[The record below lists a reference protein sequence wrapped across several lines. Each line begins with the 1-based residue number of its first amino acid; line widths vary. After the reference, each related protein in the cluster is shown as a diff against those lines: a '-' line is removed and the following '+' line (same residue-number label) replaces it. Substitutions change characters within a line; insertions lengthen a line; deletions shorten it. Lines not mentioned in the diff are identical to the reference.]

1 MLGPCSEEALKIS
14 RKIAPVLILVMLSA
28 ACGKA
33 ATVASP
39 GPGGNGDGSDK
50 LAGSQTLKGYDSLP
64 FKDIL
69 AMPEGDV
76 KVEGKEKITLGFSQT
91 CFNHPWRKAM
101 LESVLAEV
109 KHHSNVSV
117 VTLDGNCDAAKQS
130 NDIDDLMARGVDAI
144 IMSPVESAGL
154 APAARRV
161 MAKKIPLILLDRDV
175 PAEKTVF
182 IGQSN
187 VDMAY
192 ETAKKMITDLKGKG
206 NIVEITGLSG
216 SSPATDRSAGL
227 KKALAEAP
235 GIKLLAQGDGQW
247 VREPAVKVMDDW
259 LTKFPKIDAVFSHA
273 EESSWGAMQAIK
285 NAGRCKDN
293 IKEYTHDGSS
303 PGFQAVKERQFEAD
317 GNYSPFIGDIGVRAA
332 LGALQGKPVQGA
344 KPYTEP
350 GAYLQ
355 LPNLP
360 LVTADNA
367 DKWIPRGWGTFELT
381 KNPCK

>member
-1 MLGPCSEEALKIS
+1 MKNS
-14 RKIAPVLILVMLSA
+14 RKLAPALMLVMLSA
-28 ACGKA
+28 AACGKA
-33 ATVASP
+33 STLSSSS
-39 GPGGNGDGSDK
+39 GETGNGDGSDK
-50 LAGSQTLKGYDSLP
+50 LAGSTTLQGYDSLP
-64 FKDIL
+64 LKDVL
-69 AMPEGDV
+69 AVPAGNM
-76 KVEGKEKITLGFSQT
+76 KVEGKDKILLGFSQT

-109 KHHSNVSV
+109 KRHPNVSV
-117 VTLDGNCDAAKQS
+117 VTVDGNCDAAKQS

-192 ETAKKMITDLKGKG
+192 ETAKRMITDLHGEG

-216 SSPATDRSAGL
+216 SSPAADRSAGL

-235 GIKLLAQGDGQW
+235 GIKVLAVGDGQW
-247 VREPAVKVMDDW
+247 VREPAVKLTDDW
-259 LTKFPKIDAVFSHA
+259 LTKYPKIDAVFSHA

-285 NAGRCKDN
+285 NAGRCGDN
-293 IKEYTHDGSS
+293 IKEYTHDGSA
-303 PGFQAVKERQFEAD
+303 PGFKAVQEGQFQAD

-332 LGALQGKPVQGA
+332 LAALQGKPIEGA
-344 KPYTEP
+344 KPYAQP
-350 GAYLQ
+350 GSYLQ

-360 LVTADNA
+360 LVTPENA
-367 DKWIPRGWGTFELT
+367 GQWIPKGWGTFELT

>member
-1 MLGPCSEEALKIS
+1 MKNS
-14 RKIAPVLILVMLSA
+14 RKLAPALMLVVLSAA

-33 ATVASP
+33 STLSSSS
-39 GPGGNGDGSDK
+39 GETGNGDGSDK
-50 LAGSQTLKGYDSLP
+50 LAGSTTLQGYDSLP
-64 FKDIL
+64 LKDVL
-69 AMPEGDV
+69 AVPAGNM
-76 KVEGKEKITLGFSQT
+76 KVEGKDKILLGFSQT

-109 KHHSNVSV
+109 KRHPNVSV
-117 VTLDGNCDAAKQS
+117 VTVDGNCDAAKQS

-192 ETAKKMITDLKGKG
+192 ETAKRMITDLHGEG

-216 SSPATDRSAGL
+216 SSPAADRSAGL

-235 GIKLLAQGDGQW
+235 GIKVLAVGDGQW
-247 VREPAVKVMDDW
+247 VREPAVKLTDDW
-259 LTKFPKIDAVFSHA
+259 LTKYPKIDAVFSHA

-285 NAGRCKDN
+285 NAGRCGDN
-293 IKEYTHDGSS
+293 IKEYTHDRSA
-303 PGFQAVKERQFEAD
+303 PGFKAVQEGQFQAD

-332 LGALQGKPVQGA
+332 LAALQGKPIEGA
-344 KPYTEP
+344 KPYAQP
-350 GAYLQ
+350 GSYLQ

-360 LVTADNA
+360 LVTPENA
-367 DKWIPRGWGTFELT
+367 GQWIPKGWGTFELT

>member
-1 MLGPCSEEALKIS
+1 MKIS
-14 RKIAPVLILVMLSA
+14 RKFAPLLVLVVLFAA

-33 ATVASP
+33 STVSSSES
-39 GPGGNGDGSDK
+39 GGNGDGSDK
-50 LAGSQTLKGYDSLP
+50 LAGSKTLQGYDALP

-76 KVEGKEKITLGFSQT
+76 KIEGKDKITLGFSQT

-109 KHHSNVSV
+109 KRHANVSV
-117 VTLDGNCDAAKQS
+117 VTVDGNCDAAKQS

-161 MAKKIPLILLDRDV
+161 IAKKMPLILLDRDV

-182 IGQSN
+182 VGQSN

-192 ETAKKMITDLKGKG
+192 ETAKKMIADLNGKG

-227 KKALAEAP
+227 KKALADAP
-235 GIKLLAQGDGQW
+235 GIKVLAVGDGQW

-285 NAGRCKDN
+285 NAGRCGDQ
-293 IKEYTHDGSS
+293 IKEYTHDGSA
-303 PGFQAVKERQFEAD
+303 PGFKAVKEGQFEAD

-332 LGALQGKPVQGA
+332 LSALEGKPVEGA

-350 GAYLQ
+350 GSYLQ

-360 LVTADNA
+360 LVTAANA
-367 DKWIPRGWGTFELT
+367 SEWIPQGWGTFELP

>member
-1 MLGPCSEEALKIS
+1 LEEALNIS
-14 RKIAPVLILVMLSA
+14 RKLVPVLILVMLSA

-33 ATVASP
+33 ATVASA

-69 AMPEGDV
+69 AMPEGEV
-76 KVEGKEKITLGFSQT
+76 KVEGKDKITLGFSQT

-109 KHHSNVSV
+109 KRHSNVSV

-161 MAKKIPLILLDRDV
+161 TAKKIPLILLDRDV

-192 ETAKKMITDLKGKG
+192 ETAKKMIADLHGEG

-216 SSPATDRSAGL
+216 SSPATDRAAGL

-285 NAGRCKDN
+285 NAGRCKDK
-293 IKEYTHDGSS
+293 IKEYTHDGSA
-303 PGFQAVKERQFEAD
+303 PGFQAVNEGQFQAD

-332 LGALQGKPVQGA
+332 LEALEGKPVAGA

-360 LVTADNA
+360 LVTAANA

>member
-1 MLGPCSEEALKIS
+1 LKNS
-14 RKIAPVLILVMLSA
+14 RKLAPALMLVVLSAA

-33 ATVASP
+33 STLSSSS
-39 GPGGNGDGSDK
+39 GETGNGDGSDK
-50 LAGSQTLKGYDSLP
+50 LAGSTTLQGYDSLP
-64 FKDIL
+64 LKDVL
-69 AMPEGDV
+69 AVPAGNM
-76 KVEGKEKITLGFSQT
+76 KVEGKDKILLGFSQT

-109 KHHSNVSV
+109 KRHPNVSV
-117 VTLDGNCDAAKQS
+117 VTVDGNCDAAKQS

-192 ETAKKMITDLKGKG
+192 ETAKRMITDLHGEG

-216 SSPATDRSAGL
+216 SSPAADRSAGL

-235 GIKLLAQGDGQW
+235 GIKVLAVGDGQW
-247 VREPAVKVMDDW
+247 VREPAVKLTDDW
-259 LTKFPKIDAVFSHA
+259 LTKYPKIDAVFSHA

-285 NAGRCKDN
+285 NAGRCGDN
-293 IKEYTHDGSS
+293 IKEYTHDRSA
-303 PGFQAVKERQFEAD
+303 PGFKAVQEGQFQAD

-332 LGALQGKPVQGA
+332 LAALQGKPIEGA
-344 KPYTEP
+344 KPYAQP
-350 GAYLQ
+350 GSYLQ

-360 LVTADNA
+360 LVTPENA
-367 DKWIPRGWGTFELT
+367 GQWIPKGWGTFELT

>member
-1 MLGPCSEEALKIS
+1 LKNS
-14 RKIAPVLILVMLSA
+14 RKLAPALMLVMLSA
-28 ACGKA
+28 AACGKA
-33 ATVASP
+33 STLSSSS
-39 GPGGNGDGSDK
+39 GETGNGDGSDK
-50 LAGSQTLKGYDSLP
+50 LAGSTTLQGYDSLP
-64 FKDIL
+64 LKDVL
-69 AMPEGDV
+69 AVPAGNM
-76 KVEGKEKITLGFSQT
+76 KVEGKDKILLGFSQT

-109 KHHSNVSV
+109 KRHPNVSV
-117 VTLDGNCDAAKQS
+117 VTVDGNCDAAKQS

-161 MAKKIPLILLDRDV
+161 MAKKIPLILLDRDG

-192 ETAKKMITDLKGKG
+192 ETAKRMITDLHGEG

-216 SSPATDRSAGL
+216 SSPAADRSAGL

-235 GIKLLAQGDGQW
+235 GIKVLAVGDGQW
-247 VREPAVKVMDDW
+247 VREPAVKLTDDW
-259 LTKFPKIDAVFSHA
+259 LTKYPKIDAVFSHA

-285 NAGRCKDN
+285 NAGRCGDN
-293 IKEYTHDGSS
+293 IKEYTHDGSA
-303 PGFQAVKERQFEAD
+303 PGFKAVQEGQFQAD

-332 LGALQGKPVQGA
+332 LAALQGKPIEGA
-344 KPYTEP
+344 KPYAQP
-350 GAYLQ
+350 GSYLQ

-360 LVTADNA
+360 LVTPENA
-367 DKWIPRGWGTFELT
+367 GQWIPKGWGTFELT

>member
-1 MLGPCSEEALKIS
+1 MTIS
-14 RKIAPVLILVMLSA
+14 HKFAPLLILVVLSAA

-33 ATVASP
+33 STVASP
-39 GPGGNGDGSDK
+39 DSGKAADGSDK
-50 LAGSQTLKGYDSLP
+50 LGGSTTLQGYDSLP
-64 FKDIL
+64 FRDIL
-69 AMPEGDV
+69 ALPQGEV
-76 KVEGKEKITLGFSQT
+76 KVSGKDKITLGFSQT

-109 KHHSNVSV
+109 KRHPNVSV
-117 VTLDGNCDAAKQS
+117 VTVDGNCDAAKQS

-161 MAKKIPLILLDRDV
+161 MAKKIPLVLLDRDV
-175 PAEKTVF
+175 PADKSVF

-187 VDMAY
+187 VEMAY
-192 ETAKKMITDLKGKG
+192 ETAKKMVADMGGKG
-206 NIVEITGLSG
+206 NIVQITGLSG
-216 SSPATDRSAGL
+216 SSPATDRATGL

-235 GIKLLAQGDGQW
+235 GMTLLAVGDGQW
-247 VREPAVKVMDDW
+247 VREPAVKLMDDW

-285 NAGRCKDN
+285 NAGRCGDN
-293 IKEYTHDGSS
+293 IKHYTHDGSG
-303 PGFQAVKERQFEAD
+303 PGFKAVQQGQFLAD

-332 LGALQGKPVQGA
+332 LTALEGKPVQGA

-360 LVTADNA
+360 LVTPANA
-367 DKWIPRGWGTFELT
+367 AEWVPKGWGTFELP
-381 KNPCK
+381 KDPCK

>member
-1 MLGPCSEEALKIS
+1 MKIS
-14 RKIAPVLILVMLSA
+14 RKFVPLIVLVVLSAA

-33 ATVASP
+33 STVAAS
-39 GPGGNGDGSDK
+39 GASSGSVKSDNGSTK
-50 LAGSQTLKGYDSLP
+50 IAGKETLQGYDSLP

-69 AMPEGDV
+69 AMPAGDV
-76 KVEGKEKITLGFSQT
+76 KVPGKDKITIGFSQT
-91 CFNHPWRKAM
+91 CFNHPWRTAM

-109 KHHSNVSV
+109 KRHPNVSV
-117 VTLDGNCDAAKQS
+117 ITTDGNCDAAKQS
-130 NDIDDLMARGVDAI
+130 NDIDDLLVRGVDAI

-154 APAARRV
+154 AQAARRV
-161 MAKKIPLILLDRDV
+161 LAKKIPLVVLDRDV
-175 PAEKTVF
+175 PTDKTVF

-192 ETAKKMITDLKGKG
+192 ETAKKMIADMGGKG

-216 SSPATDRSAGL
+216 SSPATDRAAGL
-227 KKALAEAP
+227 KKALADAP
-235 GIKLLAQGDGQW
+235 GMKLLAVGDGQW
-247 VREPAVKVMDDW
+247 VREPAVKLMDDW
-259 LTKFPKIDAVFSHA
+259 LTKYPKIDAVFSAA

-285 NAGRCKDN
+285 NAGRCGDN

-303 PGFQAVKERQFEAD
+303 PGFKAVQEGQFQAD

-332 LGALQGKPVQGA
+332 LTALEGNPVAGTKA
-344 KPYTEP
+344 YSEP
-350 GAYLQ
+350 GQYLQ

-360 LVTADNA
+360 LVTPANA
-367 DKWIPRGWGTFELT
+367 SEWTTKGWGKFELP

>member
-1 MLGPCSEEALKIS
+1 MKIS
-14 RKIAPVLILVMLSA
+14 RKLAPVLVLVMLSA
-28 ACGKA
+28 TACSKA
-33 ATVASP
+33 STVASSS
-39 GPGGNGDGSDK
+39 GGGSSSDGSDK
-50 LAGSQTLKGYDSLP
+50 LAGSKTLQGYDSLP

-76 KVEGKEKITLGFSQT
+76 KVAGKDKILLGFSQT

-109 KHHSNVSV
+109 KRHPNVSV
-117 VTLDGNCDAAKQS
+117 VTVDGNCDAAKQS
-130 NDIDDLMARGVDAI
+130 NDIDDLMARGVDAV

-161 MAKKIPLILLDRDV
+161 MAKKMPLILLDRDV

-187 VDMAY
+187 VEMAY
-192 ETAKKMITDLKGKG
+192 ETAKKMIADMNGKG

-216 SSPATDRSAGL
+216 SSPATDRSTGL

-235 GIKLLAQGDGQW
+235 GMKLLAVGDGQW

-259 LTKFPKIDAVFSHA
+259 LTKYPKIDAVFSHA

-285 NAGRCKDN
+285 NAGRCNDN
-293 IKEYTHDGSS
+293 IKEYTHDGSA
-303 PGFQAVKERQFEAD
+303 PGFKAVKEGQFQAD

-332 LGALQGKPVQGA
+332 LSALEGKPIDGA
-344 KPYTEP
+344 KAYSQP
-350 GAYLQ
+350 GSYLQ

-360 LVTADNA
+360 LVTAENA
-367 DKWIPRGWGTFELT
+367 DQWVPKGWGTFELT
-381 KNPCK
+381 KNP

>member
-1 MLGPCSEEALKIS
+1 
-14 RKIAPVLILVMLSA
+14 VLA

-33 ATVASP
+33 SSISGNSGAGKAS
-39 GPGGNGDGSDK
+39 DGSDK
-50 LAGSQTLKGYDSLP
+50 IAGSATLAGYDSLP

-69 AMPEGDV
+69 AMPAGDV
-76 KVEGKEKITLGFSQT
+76 KAKGKDKITLGFSQT

-109 KHHSNVSV
+109 KRHSNVSV
-117 VTLDGNCDAAKQS
+117 VTVDGNCDVAKQS
-130 NDIDDLMARGVDAI
+130 NDIDDLLARGVDAI

-161 MAKKIPLILLDRDV
+161 TAAKVPLILLDRDV

-187 VDMAY
+187 VEMAY
-192 ETAKKMITDLKGKG
+192 ETAKKMVADLGGKG

-216 SSPATDRSAGL
+216 SSPAADRSAGL

-235 GIKLLAQGDGQW
+235 GIKVLAVGDGQW
-247 VREPAVKVMDDW
+247 VREPAVKVMEDW

-285 NAGRCKDN
+285 NAGRCGDG
-293 IKEYTHDGSS
+293 IKHYTHDGSA
-303 PGFQAVKERQFEAD
+303 PGFKAVQEGQFQAD

-332 LGALQGKPVQGA
+332 LMALQGKTIDSA
-344 KPYTEP
+344 KPYANP
-350 GAYLQ
+350 GQYLQ
-355 LPNLP
+355 LPSLP

-367 DKWIPRGWGTFELT
+367 AAWIPKGWGTFELP
-381 KNPCK
+381 KDPCK

>member
-1 MLGPCSEEALKIS
+1 LKNS
-14 RKIAPVLILVMLSA
+14 RKLAPVLILVMLSA
-28 ACGKA
+28 AACGKA
-33 ATVASP
+33 STLSSSS
-39 GPGGNGDGSDK
+39 GETGNGDGSDK
-50 LAGSQTLKGYDSLP
+50 LAGSTTLQGYDSLP
-64 FKDIL
+64 LKDVL
-69 AMPEGDV
+69 AVPAGNM
-76 KVEGKEKITLGFSQT
+76 KVEGKDKILLGFSQT

-109 KHHSNVSV
+109 KRHPNVSV
-117 VTLDGNCDAAKQS
+117 VTVDGNCDAAKQS

-161 MAKKIPLILLDRDV
+161 MAKKIPLILLDRDI

-192 ETAKKMITDLKGKG
+192 ETAKRMITDLHGEG

-216 SSPATDRSAGL
+216 SSPAADRSAGL

-235 GIKLLAQGDGQW
+235 GIKVLAVGDGQW
-247 VREPAVKVMDDW
+247 VREPAVKLTDDW
-259 LTKFPKIDAVFSHA
+259 LTKYPKIDAVFSHA

-285 NAGRCKDN
+285 NAGRCEDN
-293 IKEYTHDGSS
+293 IKEYTHDGSA
-303 PGFQAVKERQFEAD
+303 PGFKAVQEGQFQAD

-332 LGALQGKPVQGA
+332 LAALQGKPIEGA
-344 KPYTEP
+344 KPYAQP
-350 GAYLQ
+350 GSYLQ

-360 LVTADNA
+360 LVTPENA
-367 DKWIPRGWGTFELT
+367 GQWIPKGWGTFELT

>member
-1 MLGPCSEEALKIS
+1 MKIS
-14 RKIAPVLILVMLSA
+14 RKLVPLVVVVLLSAA

-33 ATVASP
+33 ATVSSSA
-39 GPGGNGDGSDK
+39 GGSGKGDGSDK
-50 LAGSQTLKGYDSLP
+50 LGGSKTLQGYDSLP

-76 KVEGKEKITLGFSQT
+76 QVKGKDKILLGFSQT

-109 KHHSNVSV
+109 KRHPNVSV
-117 VTLDGNCDAAKQS
+117 VTVDGNCDAAKQS

-161 MAKKIPLILLDRDV
+161 MAKKLPLVLLDRDV
-175 PAEKTVF
+175 PADKTVF

-187 VDMAY
+187 VEMAY
-192 ETAKKMITDLKGKG
+192 ATAKKMIADMHGKG

-235 GIKLLAQGDGQW
+235 GMKLLAVGDGQW

-259 LTKFPKIDAVFSHA
+259 LTKYPKIDAVFSHA

-285 NAGRCKDN
+285 NAGRCGDN
-293 IKEYTHDGSS
+293 IKEYTHDGSA
-303 PGFQAVKERQFEAD
+303 PGFTAVKEGQFQAD

-332 LGALQGKPVQGA
+332 LTTLEGKSVEGAN
-344 KPYTEP
+344 PYTEP
-350 GAYLQ
+350 GSYLQ
-355 LPNLP
+355 LPTLP
-360 LVTADNA
+360 LVTSQNA
-367 DKWIPRGWGTFELT
+367 NEWVPKGWGTFELT

>member
-1 MLGPCSEEALKIS
+1 LKIS
-14 RKIAPVLILVMLSA
+14 PKFAPLLIVVALA
-28 ACGKA
+28 AASCGKA
-33 ATVASP
+33 ATVSSS
-39 GPGGNGDGSDK
+39 GSGNKAADGSDK
-50 LAGSQTLKGYDSLP
+50 LAGSTTLQGYDSLP

-69 AMPEGDV
+69 AMPSGNV
-76 KVEGKEKITLGFSQT
+76 KVAGKDKITIGFSQT

-109 KHHSNVSV
+109 KRHPNVSV
-117 VTLDGNCDAAKQS
+117 VTVDGNCDVAKQS

-175 PAEKTVF
+175 PADKTVF

-187 VDMAY
+187 VEMAY
-192 ETAKKMITDLKGKG
+192 ETAKKMISDMHGKG

-216 SSPATDRSAGL
+216 SSPATDRAAGL
-227 KKALAEAP
+227 KKALAAAP
-235 GIKLLAQGDGQW
+235 GMKLLAVGDGQW

-259 LTKFPKIDAVFSHA
+259 LTKYPKIDAVFSHA

-285 NAGRCKDN
+285 NANRCGEH
-293 IKEYTHDGSS
+293 IKQYTHDGSS
-303 PGFQAVKERQFEAD
+303 PGFKAVQAGQFKGD

-332 LGALQGKPVQGA
+332 LTALEGKPVEGA
-344 KPYTEP
+344 KSYSEP
-350 GAYLQ
+350 GQYLQ

-360 LVTADNA
+360 LVTPENA
-367 DKWIPRGWGTFELT
+367 KEWIPKGWGTFEMP
-381 KNPCK
+381 KDPCK

>member
-1 MLGPCSEEALKIS
+1 LKNS
-14 RKIAPVLILVMLSA
+14 RKLAPALMLVMLSA
-28 ACGKA
+28 AACGKA
-33 ATVASP
+33 STLSSSS
-39 GPGGNGDGSDK
+39 GETGNGDGSDK
-50 LAGSQTLKGYDSLP
+50 LAGSTTLQGYDSLP
-64 FKDIL
+64 LKDVL
-69 AMPEGDV
+69 AVPAGNM
-76 KVEGKEKITLGFSQT
+76 KVEGKDKILLGFSQT

-109 KHHSNVSV
+109 KRHPNVSV
-117 VTLDGNCDAAKQS
+117 VTVDGNCDAAKQS

-192 ETAKKMITDLKGKG
+192 ETAKRMITDLHGEG

-216 SSPATDRSAGL
+216 SSPAADRSAGL

-235 GIKLLAQGDGQW
+235 GIKVLAVGDGQW
-247 VREPAVKVMDDW
+247 VREPAVKLTDDW
-259 LTKFPKIDAVFSHA
+259 LTKYPKIDAVFSHA

-285 NAGRCKDN
+285 NAGRCGDN
-293 IKEYTHDGSS
+293 IKEYTHDGSA
-303 PGFQAVKERQFEAD
+303 PGFKAVQEGQFQAD

-332 LGALQGKPVQGA
+332 LAALQGKPIEGA
-344 KPYTEP
+344 KPYAQP
-350 GAYLQ
+350 GSYLQ

-360 LVTADNA
+360 LVTPENA
-367 DKWIPRGWGTFELT
+367 GQWIPKGWGTFELT

>member
-1 MLGPCSEEALKIS
+1 VNVS
-14 RKIAPVLILVMLSA
+14 RKLAPVLLLMALSVA

-33 ATVASP
+33 STVSSGAPSTT
-39 GPGGNGDGSDK
+39 DGSDK
-50 LAGSQTLKGYDSLP
+50 LGGSKTLQGYDTLP

-69 AMPEGDV
+69 AMPAGEV
-76 KVEGKEKITLGFSQT
+76 KVAGKDKITLGFSQT

-101 LESVLAEV
+101 LESILAEV
-109 KHHSNVSV
+109 GRHPNVSV
-117 VTLDGNCDAAKQS
+117 VTVDGNCDAAKQS

-161 MAKKIPLILLDRDV
+161 MDKKLPLVLLDRDV
-175 PAEKTVF
+175 PAAKTVF
-182 IGQSN
+182 VGQSN

-192 ETAKKMITDLKGKG
+192 DTAKRMIADLNGTG

-216 SSPATDRSAGL
+216 SSPATDRSTGL

-235 GIKLLAQGDGQW
+235 GIKLLASGDGQW

-285 NAGRCKDN
+285 NAGRCADDV
-293 IKEYTHDGSS
+293 KEYTHDGSS
-303 PGFQAVKERQFEAD
+303 PGFKAVQEGQFAAD

-332 LGALQGKPVQGA
+332 LTALEGKPVDGA
-344 KPYTEP
+344 KPYSQP
-350 GAYLQ
+350 GSYLQ

-360 LVTADNA
+360 LVTPENA
-367 DKWIPRGWGTFELT
+367 GQWAPQGWGTFELP
-381 KNPCK
+381 KNPCA